1 MRIKKT
7 SQYIEGGAT
16 LSNTYG
22 TSQTNGY
29 TQEFLNGTILYNNS
43 SGTETTFQISDDA
56 ENYRCIEI
64 IFGRDAS
71 STYSRS
77 SVKIFE
83 PHGKRGALLLQ
94 LSGTSSVYILVANIT
109 ISHTTMTIAN
119 SREIS
124 ISNNAYPVLDTDRLI
139 SVYKVIGYK

>member
-7 SQYIEGGAT
+7 SQYMEGGASI
-16 LSNTYG
+16 SNVYG
-22 TSQTNGY
+22 TSQSDGYSQSFINGDV
-29 TQEFLNGTILYNNS
+29 LYDNP
-43 SGTETTFQISDDA
+43 SGTETTFQLSADS

-77 SVKIFE
+77 SVKVFE
-83 PHGKRGALLLQ
+83 PYGKRAALLLQ
-94 LSGTSSVYILVANIT
+94 LSGSSSVYILVANVEIT
-109 ISHTTMTIAN
+109 HTYMTITN